1 MDNNIQVYFI
11 SNERWLARGWTNE
24 TGKKIIEKKLD
35 KTILINRVDIIDE
48 NGNIL
53 YDFPHWKEAPA
64 RVMGSIQQFFK
75 IWISVEDIFVTFSDA
90 KDALTKRKSKT
101 IVENVFNIFEKKH
114 YCVFFIHNQNR
125 YKGTL
130 NKEYFFNDVD
140 NLNYFKITDIFEIK
154 YFNKCAMFP
163 ADFQTVYLPETKLFS
178 SMSFLKEEYE
188 DELKSLKPSTTPF
201 TGLLKEE
208 RYDDTTGI

>member
-1 MDNNIQVYFI
+1 MKEEVFYIDNDTIFNGIVV
-11 SNERWLARGWTNE
+11 NEEQKIVSASYKTYTKIHDAYYVDPN
-24 TGKKIIEKKLD
+24 TGKALRPVQIVSGTWIS
-35 KTILINRVDIIDE
+35 DE
-48 NGNIL
+48 N
-53 YDFPHWKEAPA
+53 
-64 RVMGSIQQFFK
+64 
-75 IWISVEDIFVTFSDA
+75 IFVTFSDA

-178 SMSFLKEEYE
+178 SMSLLKEEYE
-188 DELKSLKPSTTPF
+188 DELKSLKLPTTPF

-208 RYDDTTGI
+208 RYDDTIGI

>member
-1 MDNNIQVYFI
+1 MRKEVFYIDNNTIFKGTILTTEKKFVSASCKTYTKI
-11 SNERWLARGWTNE
+11 YYPYSIDPN
-24 TGKKIIEKKLD
+24 TGKVLD
-35 KTILINRVDIIDE
+35 PLQRFSEPWISDE
-48 NGNIL
+48 NM
-53 YDFPHWKEAPA
+53 FA
-64 RVMGSIQQFFK
+64 
-75 IWISVEDIFVTFSDA
+75 TFSDA
-90 KDALTKRKSKT
+90 KNELAKRKSKT

-114 YCVFFIHNQNR
+114 YCVFFIHNQER

-140 NLNYFKITDIFEIK
+140 NLYYFKITDIFEIK

-188 DELKSLKPSTTPF
+188 NELKSLKPSTTSF
-201 TGLLKEE
+201 
-208 RYDDTTGI
+208 I

>member
-1 MDNNIQVYFI
+1 MKKEVFYIDNDTIFK
-11 SNERWLARGWTNE
+11 G
-24 TGKKIIEKKLD
+24 
-35 KTILINRVDIIDE
+35 TILDEEQKFASVSYKTYVKIHFPYLVDQ
-48 NGNIL
+48 NSG
-53 YDFPHWKEAPA
+53 K
-64 RVMGSIQQFFK
+64 VMDSIQQFFK
-75 IWISVEDIFVTFSDA
+75 IWVSVEDIFVTFSDA
-90 KDALTKRKSKT
+90 KDELTKRKSTT

-114 YCVFFIHNQNR
+114 YCVFFIHNQKR

-154 YFNKCAMFP
+154 YFNECAMFP

-188 DELKSLKPSTTPF
+188 DKLKKQKLPTTPF
-201 TGLLKEE
+201 TGLLKEGK
-208 RYDDTTGI
+208 YDDTTGI

>member
-1 MDNNIQVYFI
+1 MKKEVFYIDNDTIFKGTIVDEEQKVVSASYKTYTKIHFPYLVDQN
-11 SNERWLARGWTNE
+11 S
-24 TGKKIIEKKLD
+24 GK
-35 KTILINRVDIIDE
+35 
-48 NGNIL
+48 
-53 YDFPHWKEAPA
+53 
-64 RVMGSIQQFFK
+64 VMGSVQQFFK
-75 IWISVEDIFVTFSDA
+75 IWISDEDIFVTFSDA

-178 SMSFLKEEYE
+178 SMSLLKEEYE
-188 DELKSLKPSTTPF
+188 DELKSLKLPTTPF

>member
-1 MDNNIQVYFI
+1 MKKEVFYIDNDTIFKGTIVDE
-11 SNERWLARGWTNE
+11 ERKFVSASYKTYTKIHFPYYIDPN
-24 TGKKIIEKKLD
+24 TGKVLD
-35 KTILINRVDIIDE
+35 SLQIFSGT
-48 NGNIL
+48 
-53 YDFPHWKEAPA
+53 
-64 RVMGSIQQFFK
+64 
-75 IWISVEDIFVTFSDA
+75 WISDEDIFVTFSDA

-101 IVENVFNIFEKKH
+101 IVENVFNIFENKH

-178 SMSFLKEEYE
+178 SMSLLKEEYE
-188 DELKSLKPSTTPF
+188 DELKSLKLPTTPF

>member
-1 MDNNIQVYFI
+1 MD
-11 SNERWLARGWTNE
+11 
-24 TGKKIIEKKLD
+24 
-35 KTILINRVDIIDE
+35 
-48 NGNIL
+48 
-53 YDFPHWKEAPA
+53 
-64 RVMGSIQQFFK
+64 SIQQFFK
-75 IWISVEDIFVTFSDA
+75 IWVSVEDIFVTFSDA
-90 KDALTKRKSKT
+90 KDELTKRKSTT

-114 YCVFFIHNQNR
+114 YCVFFIHNQKR

-154 YFNKCAMFP
+154 YFNECAMFP
-163 ADFQTVYLPETKLFS
+163 AEFQTVYLPETKLFS

-188 DELKSLKPSTTPF
+188 DKLKKQKLPTTPF
-201 TGLLKEE
+201 TGFLKEE

>member
-1 MDNNIQVYFI
+1 MKKEVFYIDNDTIFKGIAVNKEQKFVSTSYKTYTKIHDAYYI
-11 SNERWLARGWTNE
+11 DPN
-24 TGKKIIEKKLD
+24 TGKVLAPLQ
-35 KTILINRVDIIDE
+35 ILFEAWISDE
-48 NGNIL
+48 N
-53 YDFPHWKEAPA
+53 
-64 RVMGSIQQFFK
+64 
-75 IWISVEDIFVTFSDA
+75 IFTTFSDA
-90 KDALTKRKSKT
+90 KEELTKRKSKT

-114 YCVFFIHNQNR
+114 YCVFFIHNQKM

-140 NLNYFKITDIFEIK
+140 NLYYFKITDIFEIK
-154 YFNKCAMFP
+154 YFNDCAMFS

-188 DELKSLKPSTTPF
+188 DKLKKQKLSTTSF

>member
-1 MDNNIQVYFI
+1 MKKEVFYIDNDTIFNGIVV
-11 SNERWLARGWTNE
+11 NEEQKFVSASYKTYTKIHDAYYVDPN
-24 TGKKIIEKKLD
+24 TGKVLRPVQIVSE
-35 KTILINRVDIIDE
+35 T
-48 NGNIL
+48 
-53 YDFPHWKEAPA
+53 
-64 RVMGSIQQFFK
+64 
-75 IWISVEDIFVTFSDA
+75 WISVEDIFVTFSEA
-90 KDALTKRKSKT
+90 KDELTKRKSKT
-101 IVENVFNIFEKKH
+101 IVENVFNIFEKQH
-114 YCVFFIHNQNR
+114 YCVFFIHNQSR

-178 SMSFLKEEYE
+178 SMSLLKEEYE
-188 DELKSLKPSTTPF
+188 DELKSLKLPTTPF

>member
-1 MDNNIQVYFI
+1 MRKEVFYIDNDTIFKGIIVSKEQKIVSASYKVYEKIHFSCYI
-11 SNERWLARGWTNE
+11 DPN
-24 TGKKIIEKKLD
+24 TGKVLDSLQNFSEK
-35 KTILINRVDIIDE
+35 
-48 NGNIL
+48 
-53 YDFPHWKEAPA
+53 
-64 RVMGSIQQFFK
+64 
-75 IWISVEDIFVTFSDA
+75 WISTEDIFITFSDA
-90 KDALTKRKSKT
+90 KDELTKRKQKT
-101 IVENVFNIFEKKH
+101 IIENVFNIFEKNH

-178 SMSFLKEEYE
+178 SMSLLKEEYE
-188 DELKSLKPSTTPF
+188 DELKGLKPSTTSF

-208 RYDDTTGI
+208 RYDNTTGI

>member
-1 MDNNIQVYFI
+1 MRKEVFYIDNDTIFK
-11 SNERWLARGWTNE
+11 G
-24 TGKKIIEKKLD
+24 
-35 KTILINRVDIIDE
+35 TILDEEQKIVSASYKTYAKIHFPYLVDQ
-48 NGNIL
+48 NSG
-53 YDFPHWKEAPA
+53 K
-64 RVMGSIQQFFK
+64 VMDSIQQFSR
-75 IWISVEDIFVTFSDA
+75 IWISAEDIFVTFLDA
-90 KDALTKRKSKT
+90 KNELAKRKSGT
-101 IVENVFNIFEKKH
+101 IVENVFNIFEKQH

-188 DELKSLKPSTTPF
+188 DELKSLKSSTTPF

-208 RYDDTTGI
+208 RYDNTTGIH